1 MPRKSPRVILAAM
14 RTAEARRIVGAQRD
28 LIERL
33 KAAEDPAAADAEA
46 ALSTY
51 ESALRHLEEH
61 ERKIRTERKARMGE
75 AGGRKI

>member
-1 MPRKSPRVILAAM
+1 M
-14 RTAEARRIVGAQRD
+14 RTAEARRIVAAQRD

-33 KAAEDPAAADAEA
+33 KAAEDLAVADAEG

-61 ERKIRTERKARMGE
+61 ERKIRTERKARMSETGS
-75 AGGRKI
+75 RRI